1 MSSMPKLLNQEVT
14 VQNLGVS
21 QAPLWFL
28 ASGKMGKWALCSLKN
43 VGFEGCSWSF
53 FHLESHPLSTLH
65 VLLPPSAQSHSGRRA
80 NRGLLA

>member
-1 MSSMPKLLNQEVT
+1 MPKPFNQEVMA
-14 VQNLGVS
+14 QNLGVS
-21 QAPLWFL
+21 QAPVWFS

-53 FHLESHPLSTLH
+53 FHVGSHPLPTLR
-65 VLLPPSAQSHSGRRA
+65 VLLPPSAQSHGGRIA